1 MYLPTIIKNI
11 SKRLHE
17 HKAKAIVV
25 GGSVRDHFLKL
36 PIKDYDIEV
45 YGLDNIALLEKILS
59 EFGSVNLVGK
69 SFGVLKFVHEKEEYD
84 FSFPRLESKVAKGH
98 RGFDVQVD
106 GEMSFKEAAKRR
118 DFTVN
123 AMGYDIEEK
132 AFIDPFNAQLDI
144 ELQVLRHI
152 DDNSF
157 VEDPR
162 RVYRAVQFSA
172 RFEYALADETK
183 VLCIDMI
190 TKGMLEE
197 LPHERI
203 YVELKKLLLK
213 AKKPSLGFELMRELG
228 VLQYFPELQAIID
241 VPQDPIWHPE
251 GDVWTHTL
259 LSIDAIASILSN
271 EERRVKSE
279 ELRRDDKQKLQLL
292 FAVLCHDF
300 GKAMTTTI
308 EMLTDT
314 HHSSLITLHSNA
326 RIRAIGHEEAGIEL
340 TKRFMYRLTSEHD
353 FIESIL
359 PLVEHHQKPSQFY
372 KNGAKSKAIRRL
384 ATKVNIEELIIVA
397 KADFFGRTSPEALS
411 GVYEAGEWLLEK
423 AKGLKV
429 QNKPLN
435 NLLQGRDLI
444 ALGLEP
450 SPEFKLI
457 LDEVYELQMEGDLS
471 TKEEALT
478 YIENRIENE

>member
-1 MYLPTIIKNI
+1 MYLPSIIESI
-11 SKRLHE
+11 SKKLQE

-45 YGLDNIALLEKILS
+45 YGLETMEELEKILS

-84 FSFPRLESKVAKGH
+84 FSFPRVEEKVSAGH
-98 RGFDVQVD
+98 RGFEVQTN
-106 GEMSFKEAAKRR
+106 GEMDFKTAAKRR
-118 DFTVN
+118 DFTIN

-132 AFIDPFNAQLDI
+132 SFLDPFNAQLDI
-144 ELQVLRHI
+144 ELQTLRHI

-157 VEDPR
+157 VEDPL

-172 RFEYALADETK
+172 RFEYALAEETK
-183 VLCIDMI
+183 VLCRDMI
-190 TKGMLEE
+190 SKGLLEE
-197 LPHERI
+197 LPYERV
-203 YVELKKLLLK
+203 YGELKKLLLK

-241 VPQDPIWHPE
+241 VPQDPTWHPE
-251 GDVWTHTL
+251 GDVWTHTMMC
-259 LSIDAIASILSN
+259 IDAMQTNILHSSFSTLHS
-271 EERRVKSE
+271 KDK
-279 ELRRDDKQKLQLL
+279 LRLL
-292 FAVLCHDF
+292 FAILCHDF
-300 GKAMTTTI
+300 GKASTTAFD
-308 EMLTDT
+308 EEKGRL
-314 HHSSLITLHSNA
+314 
-326 RIRAIGHEEAGIEL
+326 RAIGHEAAGVEP

-359 PLVEHHQKPSQFY
+359 PLVEYHLMPSQFY

-384 ATKVNIEELIIVA
+384 ATKVNIEELVLVA
-397 KADFFGRTSPEALS
+397 KADFLGRSSEEALS

-429 QNKPLN
+429 QNKPLD

-444 ALGLEP
+444 ALGMKP

-471 TKEEALT
+471 TKEEALA
-478 YIENRIENE
+478 YIAKRIATE